1 MRRII
6 VIFVILLPIV
16 LNAKEADIV
25 YTDGYVDLKYESGE
39 RVEAIIGDYME
50 TGDTIITEEDSY
62 ATHEVESAATIQVSP
77 ETVFT
82 FQELE
87 QGGESRSV
95 FSTTLGAVGFKLGR
109 LTGKEP
115 LISTPGMTAG
125 VRGTEF
131 QVFAGSDGATLVVVE
146 SGSVVVESLG
156 KSVELLTN
164 EAVEVE
170 VGEAP
175 GDKFTVE
182 REQLDFSEWNGRRME
197 EILED
202 PVTAIEGIEKGLEVL
217 RQKIVDLLPRF
228 EENVKRL
235 EEERKILR
243 SLEDDEDKDAQKKYY
258 TDVVFPLE
266 VETSYMRLNLRY
278 HALSA
283 LSFRRFVLGGMYV
296 SVKAHY
302 MNRIDDP
309 EFQRFTAVY
318 RGIRA
323 IFDRDVQPLLVEAD
337 F

>member
-1 MRRII
+1 MRIHRVMGFEAPAPTQMYLTIGTNNAHKRMAPPALAAIVRAGALVLQLDMLRIMLHEPMRRH
-6 VIFVILLPIV
+6 
-16 LNAKEADIV
+16 
-25 YTDGYVDLKYESGE
+25 
-39 RVEAIIGDYME
+39 R
-50 TGDTIITEEDSY
+50 
-62 ATHEVESAATIQVSP
+62 
-77 ETVFT
+77 
-82 FQELE
+82 
-87 QGGESRSV
+87 
-95 FSTTLGAVGFKLGR
+95 
-109 LTGKEP
+109 
-115 LISTPGMTAG
+115 
-125 VRGTEF
+125 
-131 QVFAGSDGATLVVVE
+131 
-146 SGSVVVESLG
+146 
-156 KSVELLTN
+156 
-164 EAVEVE
+164 VE